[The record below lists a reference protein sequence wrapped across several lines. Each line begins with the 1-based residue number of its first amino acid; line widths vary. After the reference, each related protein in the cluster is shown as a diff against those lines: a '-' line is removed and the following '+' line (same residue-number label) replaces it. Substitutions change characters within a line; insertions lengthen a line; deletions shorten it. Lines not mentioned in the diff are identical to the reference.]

1 MPIIKDLKKAKKKIE
16 AISSRFD
23 LSKMKKEYKSVETIV
38 NTVRQKG
45 DKALIYYTKKFDKVN
60 LKNIRASKV
69 EIQNST
75 KQVSKP
81 LLTSIKKAI
90 KRITTFQKTNI
101 PKTWIKVFNSNEKLG
116 YKYMP
121 LDSVGIYIPGG
132 KAPLI
137 STVLMTVI
145 PAKVAGVKRIVIFT
159 PPLVNKGILA
169 ACKLLKVNEV
179 YQIGGAQAISAS
191 AFGTES
197 IKPVNKIVG
206 PGNVY
211 VTLAKKI
218 VFGKVGIDGLYGPS
232 EIAIIADKTANSK
245 FLAIDLL
252 SQLEHGS
259 GLESAFMVTNSE
271 ELAKK
276 TQSELLKL
284 AKTLANKKTVLK
296 SWNKNSAIIIVRDL
310 NNACELINLLA
321 PEHLEIITKNAFS
334 IFKKIKNAGAIFL
347 GEYSCESVGD
357 YIAGPSH
364 CLPTGG
370 SAKFSSG
377 LTVMDFMK
385 KISVISF
392 NKKAFNKVA
401 KDIIEL
407 ADAEGLKAHGDAV
420 RIRQD
425 LSLRGTK

>member
-1 MPIIKDLKKAKKKIE
+1 MILKDIKKAKKKIE
-16 AISSRFD
+16 DISSRFD
-23 LSKMKKEYKSVETIV
+23 LSKMKKEYKSVESIV
-38 NTVRQKG
+38 NNVRQNG
-45 DKALIYYTKKFDKVN
+45 DKALIFYTKKFDKVN
-60 LKNIRASKV
+60 LKSIKV
-69 EIQNST
+69 SQSEITNST
-75 KQVSKP
+75 KHISKP
-81 LLTSIKKAI
+81 LLASIKKAI
-90 KRITTFQKTNI
+90 QRITTFQKTNI
-101 PKTWIKVFNSNEKLG
+101 PKTWIKTFNSNERLG
-116 YKYMP
+116 YKYVP

-137 STVLMTVI
+137 STVLMAVI
-145 PAKVAGVKRIVIFT
+145 PAKVAGVKRIIVFT
-159 PPLVNKGILA
+159 PPPVNKGILA
-169 ACKLLKVNEV
+169 ACKLLGISEV
-179 YQIGGAQAISAS
+179 YQIGGAQAIAAS
-191 AFGTES
+191 AFGTKS

-218 VFGKVGIDGLYGPS
+218 VFGKIGIDGLYGPS
-232 EIAIIADKTANSK
+232 EIAIIADKFANPK

-284 AKTLANKKTVLK
+284 AKTLPNKKIVLK
-296 SWNKNSAIIIVRDL
+296 SWAKNSAIVIVRDL
-310 NNACELINLLA
+310 NKACELTNLLA
-321 PEHLEIITKNAFS
+321 PEHLEIITKNSAQIAS
-334 IFKKIKNAGAIFL
+334 KITNAGAVFL

-392 NKKAFNKVA
+392 NKKAFDKVS
-401 KDIIEL
+401 KDIANL

-420 RIRQD
+420 RMRSIE
-425 LSLRGTK
+425 

>member
-1 MPIIKDLKKAKKKIE
+1 MPIIKDIKKAKKKIDD
-16 AISSRFD
+16 ITSRFD
-23 LSKMKKEYKSVETIV
+23 LSRMNKEYESVEAIV
-38 NTVRQKG
+38 SNVKNNG
-45 DKALIYYTKKFDKVN
+45 DIALIYYTKKFDNVG
-60 LKNIRASKV
+60 LKTIHVSQN
-69 EIQNST
+69 EINNSI
-75 KQVSKP
+75 KYISKP

-90 KRITTFQKTNI
+90 QRITTFQKINT
-101 PKTWIKVFNSNEKLG
+101 PQTWIKTFNSNERMG
-116 YKYMP
+116 YKYVS

-137 STVLMTVI
+137 STVLMTVVL
-145 PAKVAGVKRIVIFT
+145 AKVAGVKRIVVFT
-159 PPLVNKGILA
+159 PPPVNKSILA
-169 ACKLLKVNEV
+169 ACKLLRVNEV
-179 YQIGGAQAISAS
+179 YQIGGAQAIA
-191 AFGTES
+191 AAAIGTKS
-197 IKPVNKIVG
+197 IKSVTKIVG

-232 EIAIIADKTANSK
+232 EIAIIADKTANPR

-271 ELAKK
+271 QLAKK
-276 TQSELLKL
+276 TQNELLKL
-284 AKTLANKKTVLK
+284 VKTLPNKETVLK
-296 SWNKNSAIIIVRDL
+296 SWNKNSAIVIIKDL
-310 NNACELINLLA
+310 SKACELINLLA
-321 PEHLEIITKNAFS
+321 PEHLEVITKNPAQIAS
-334 IFKKIKNAGAIFL
+334 QITNAGAIFL
-347 GEYSCESVGD
+347 GKYSCESVGD

-392 NKKAFNKVA
+392 NKKSFNKVA
-401 KDIIEL
+401 KDVINL
-407 ADAEGLKAHGDAV
+407 ADAEGLKAHGDSV
-420 RIRQD
+420 RIR
-425 LSLRGTK
+425 LE

>member
-1 MPIIKDLKKAKKKIE
+1 MILKDIRKAKKKIE
-16 AISSRFD
+16 DISSRFD
-23 LSKMKKEYKSVETIV
+23 LSKMNKEYKSVEEIV
-38 NTVRQKG
+38 NNVKKNG
-45 DKALIYYTKKFDKVN
+45 DKALIYYTKEFDKVN
-60 LKNIRASKV
+60 LRTIRVSKS
-69 EIQNST
+69 EIQSST
-75 KQVSKP
+75 KHISKS
-81 LLTSIKKAI
+81 LLISIKKAI
-90 KRITTFQKTNI
+90 HRITTFQKTNI
-101 PKTWIKVFNSNEKLG
+101 PKTWIKTFNSNEKLG
-116 YKYMP
+116 YKYVP

-137 STVLMTVI
+137 STVLMTTI
-145 PAKVAGVKRIVIFT
+145 LAKVAGVKRIVVFT
-159 PPLVNKGILA
+159 PPPVNKGILA
-169 ACKLLKVNEV
+169 ACKLLGISEI
-179 YQIGGAQAISAS
+179 YQIGGAQAIAAA
-191 AFGTES
+191 AFGTGS
-197 IKPVNKIVG
+197 VKPVNKIIG
-206 PGNVY
+206 PGNIY

-232 EIAIIADKTANSK
+232 EIAIIADKSANPK
-245 FLAIDLL
+245 FLALDLL

-284 AKTLANKKTVLK
+284 AKALPNKKTVLK
-296 SWNKNSAIIIVRDL
+296 SWNKNSAIVIVGNLDK
-310 NNACELINLLA
+310 AVELINELA

-334 IFKKIKNAGAIFL
+334 VFGKIKNAGAIFL

-364 CLPTGG
+364 CLPTSG

-385 KISVISF
+385 KISIISF
-392 NKKAFNKVA
+392 NKKAFSKAA
-401 KDIIEL
+401 KDVIEL

-420 RIRQD
+420 RMR
-425 LSLRGTK
+425 LASLRGTK